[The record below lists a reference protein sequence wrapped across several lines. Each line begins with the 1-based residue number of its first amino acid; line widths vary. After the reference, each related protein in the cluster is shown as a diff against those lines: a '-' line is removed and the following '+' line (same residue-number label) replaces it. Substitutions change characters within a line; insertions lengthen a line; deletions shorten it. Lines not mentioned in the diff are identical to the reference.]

1 MAQVTVRSVGAKL
14 EQEISIG
21 DHRITADEPVDV
33 GGEDKGPGPHQLLLA
48 ALGTCTSMTVL
59 MYARRKQWPLRAVT
73 VRLDL
78 EGKDSPEGRVT
89 DIRREVVFDGP
100 ELAPDQRARLIDIA
114 NKCPVHKT
122 LTGKIN
128 IATKEAS

>member
-1 MAQVTVRSVGAKL
+1 
-14 EQEISIG
+14 
-21 DHRITADEPVDV
+21 
-33 GGEDKGPGPHQLLLA
+33 
-48 ALGTCTSMTVL
+48 MTVL